1 MPVVR
6 NVLLAGFCLVLITSL
21 TVSCAAPSSPDETD
35 MEGIPSIARVSELPP
50 MEADKEAYQT
60 EPLRAAGVEVYMV
73 HDGETLQV
81 LATVAASGW
90 VSVGF
95 NERGSGMDGANL
107 ILGTVT
113 DGTPLVRNDLGRGRT
128 HSEATNQGIIDSEV
142 VLQEG
147 QISLEFRY
155 PLVFPAGFRLTEL
168 RSNTVH
174 SLLVAYHSESSDLNS
189 MHSQRAALDF
199 RIDP

>member
-1 MPVVR
+1 MPVAR
-6 NVLLAGFCLVLITSL
+6 NALFAGLCLVLITSL
-21 TVSCAAPSSPDETD
+21 TVSCADPSSPDETD
-35 MEGIPSIARVSELPP
+35 MEAIPSVARVSELPP

-60 EPLRAAGVEVYMV
+60 EPFRAAGVEVYMV
-73 HDGETLQV
+73 HDGDILQV

-113 DGTPLVRNDLGRGRT
+113 DGTPLVRNDLGRGHT
-128 HSEATNQGIIDSEV
+128 HSEATNRGIMDSDV

-147 QISLEFRY
+147 RVSLEFRY

-168 RSNTVH
+168 ESNTVY
-174 SLLVAYHSESSDLNS
+174 SLLVAYHAESSDLNS
-189 MHSQRAALDF
+189 MHSERGVLDF